1 MKYPGGHA
9 KIQQKSRRRKFTQRN
24 CEKTSPKK
32 LKALPGKHFIT
43 KKDTGIFKINW
54 Y

>member
-1 MKYPGGHA
+1 MQKYSKKAGGE
-9 KIQQKSRRRKFTQRN
+9 N
-24 CEKTSPKK
+24 LPKGIVK
-32 LKALPGKHFIT
+32 KQTLEELKAMPGKHFIT